1 MVGPPRIW
9 SGCTLVAVI
18 PAESTTATRRHTTL
32 ALRAI
37 GLALIALL
45 CLAPSGLAA
54 DDLFY
59 SNHNYSWPTPAS
71 GTVKRIPQAG
81 PTSSNVLSISNAT
94 FAGVAVNG
102 THVYTAVRDDIM
114 APGGADAI
122 ARATLDG
129 SDPQATYL
137 TPCGGGVFRTGSL
150 AITATHV
157 YYLCMTGPNVTSVGR
172 ADITGATPSPDNSWM
187 PAPNA
192 SMMDIAVNATHLYYS
207 VSGVSGKIGRIAL
220 DPSASAQ
227 EVAVANVTDLALS
240 PTHVYWSVDS
250 TLRGGLSA
258 PVVERMALDLSG
270 SISTFAVQGTGN
282 TSPTAI
288 AVSDD
293 YVFWV
298 TTGGGSSDQGIRRA
312 PISDGAASSFLV
324 SPSGTIEDIAV
335 RLPTGSSASSTHDL
349 TVAKAGT
356 GAGTVASTPAGID
369 CGATCKGSF
378 ASGTSVTLTATAA
391 AGSTFAG
398 WSGACTGASAT
409 CAVTVSEAATATATF
424 TATSATVKGKPAVK
438 QGRATLT
445 VDVPAAGTIKM
456 VGTRRSGR
464 ATRAKTAPVCT
475 ATRTVTKA
483 GSVKISC
490 VPNAATR
497 KLLRKSK
504 IRVTVTL
511 TFTSEAGTTATTQTT
526 LTLPRR
532 R

>member
-1 MVGPPRIW
+1 
-9 SGCTLVAVI
+9 
-18 PAESTTATRRHTTL
+18 
-32 ALRAI
+32 
-37 GLALIALL
+37 
-45 CLAPSGLAA
+45 
-54 DDLFY
+54 
-59 SNHNYSWPTPAS
+59 
-71 GTVKRIPQAG
+71 
-81 PTSSNVLSISNAT
+81 
-94 FAGVAVNG
+94 
-102 THVYTAVRDDIM
+102 
-114 APGGADAI
+114 
-122 ARATLDG
+122 
-129 SDPQATYL
+129 
-137 TPCGGGVFRTGSL
+137 
-150 AITATHV
+150 
-157 YYLCMTGPNVTSVGR
+157 
-172 ADITGATPSPDNSWM
+172 
-187 PAPNA
+187 
-192 SMMDIAVNATHLYYS
+192 
-207 VSGVSGKIGRIAL
+207 
-220 DPSASAQ
+220 
-227 EVAVANVTDLALS
+227 
-240 PTHVYWSVDS
+240 
-250 TLRGGLSA
+250 
-258 PVVERMALDLSG
+258 MALDLSG

-282 TSPTAI
+282 TSPTSI

-293 YVFWV
+293 HVFWV

-335 RLPTGSSASSTHDL
+335 RLPTGSSAPSTHDL

-398 WSGACTGASAT
+398 WSGACTGSSAT
-409 CAVTVSEAATATATF
+409 CAVIVSEAATATATF

-445 VDVPAAGTIKM
+445 VDVPAAGTLKM

-464 ATRAKTAPVCT
+464 AARAKTAPVCT

-483 GSVKISC
+483 GSVKIAC